1 MKRSKFSLS
10 HYNLLTCDMGNLIP
24 VTWFESIPGDTV
36 QHSTSALVRVSP
48 LNTPVMH
55 PVMVRLH
62 HWFVPFRLIWED
74 WEDFITGGEDGI
86 QTPAMPSLAFG
97 NNLQGT
103 LPNYLGY
110 PVGNCSSAINE
121 NMLPFRAYNLIWNE
135 WYRDQQLQ
143 TAAAIALTSGN
154 DAVTDTTVQK
164 VCWNKDYFTSARPD
178 SDLGDAISIPLT
190 GNAPVISD
198 GTGIPKFDFG
208 ASTGVHLEQDAG
220 GISNVQHSGASV
232 PNADMQWNDPELI
245 ADMTSVS
252 SVEISDLRLALA
264 VQRYQERM
272 NKYGSRYSEYLKGM
286 GVRSS
291 DARLQRPEYLGGGRQ
306 VIQFSEVL
314 SMNDDGTRLPGK
326 MYGHGISAMRSNR
339 YRKFFEEHGI
349 IMTLLSVLPKTI
361 YVNSIPRFWHKT
373 VKEDFFQR
381 ELQFIGDQEVY
392 NREIK
397 IDHATPDDIFGYQS
411 RYDEY
416 RTIQSS
422 VKGEFDNTLN
432 TWHYARDFAADPAL
446 NSTFVEATPTKRVN
460 QSTGTDCLYVMCNH
474 SIQARRQLAKVATNK
489 TF

>member
-1 MKRSKFSLS
+1 VL
-10 HYNLLTCDMGNLIP
+10 
-24 VTWFESIPGDTV
+24 
-36 QHSTSALVRVSP
+36 P
-48 LNTPVMH
+48 L
-55 PVMVRLH
+55 
-62 HWFVPFRLIWED
+62 
-74 WEDFITGGEDGI
+74 
-86 QTPAMPSLAFG
+86 
-97 NNLQGT
+97 
-103 LPNYLGY
+103 
-110 PVGNCSSAINE
+110 
-121 NMLPFRAYNLIWNE
+121 RAYSLIWNE

-143 TAAAIALTSGN
+143 TELVVSKASGA
-154 DAVTDTTVQK
+154 DATTNVLLQN
-164 VCWNKDYFTSARPD
+164 VCWEKDYFTSARPD
-178 SDLGDAISIPLT
+178 SDLGAAISIPLT

-208 ASTGVHLEQDAG
+208 AQAGVHLQQDAG
-220 GISNVQHSGASV
+220 GISNVIHSGAST
-232 PNADMQWNDPELI
+232 PNSDMEWNDPELI
-245 ADMTSVS
+245 ADMSSVS

-264 VQRYQERM
+264 IQRYQERM

-349 IMTLLSVLPKTI
+349 VMTMMSAVPKTM
-361 YVNSIPRFWHKT
+361 YVNSLKRFWHKT

-392 NREIK
+392 NREVK
-397 IDHATPDDIFGYQS
+397 VDHAAPDGIFGYQS

-416 RTIQSS
+416 RTLAST
-422 VKGEFDNTLN
+422 VAAEFDSALN
-432 TWHYARDFAADPAL
+432 TWHYARDFAADPSL
-446 NSTFVEATPTKRVN
+446 NSTFVSAVPTKRVN

-474 SIQARRQLAKVATNK
+474 SIQARRQLSKTAVNK